1 MTPEEAREDA
11 RDELD
16 AIATERRKLDRR
28 IHLLDQRER
37 AAIEAAWR
45 AKVGPTEIAMR
56 VGRSTA
62 HVRNLRPDDVP
73 PARMGGMAKV
83 RRQSE
88 QT

>member
-1 MTPEEAREDA
+1 MTDEIRA
-11 RDELD
+11 ELD
-16 AIATERRKLDRR
+16 AVAAARRRLNKQAA
-28 IHLLDQRER
+28 HLDQRER

-45 AKVGPTEIAMR
+45 GNVTPTEIAMR

-73 PARMGGMAKV
+73 PARKGGFASPKV
-83 RRQSE
+83 QRQAE